1 MRFRPAI
8 SHRPSAI
15 SQPSHEASAGPP
27 TDFALRAS
35 SGLAEAKRRRKP
47 TAKAGWGLAAAFLFV
62 VASGRAFAE
71 PELVDRIVSII
82 DRDVIM
88 LSEAEQ
94 AMWLVELRTDD
105 DASLRDVVER
115 LIEARLIEHEVAR
128 FTDTPVAD
136 ELVDEQLARV
146 RSRFP
151 SEEALDAMLS
161 SSGLSAE
168 ELRSDVRRQLTV
180 NRYLERRF
188 RALTY
193 VTDDDIQNYFSEEVP
208 LELPDERGPTLE
220 EIDQIR
226 RILEEQRFNERVEQ
240 WIDGLK
246 KRSRIRLYVW

>member
-1 MRFRPAI
+1 MRFRSA
-8 SHRPSAI
+8 SGHRPSAI
-15 SQPSHEASAGPP
+15 G
-27 TDFALRAS
+27 R
-35 SGLAEAKRRRKP
+35 GLAVA
-47 TAKAGWGLAAAFLFV
+47 LLLI
-62 VASGRAFAE
+62 VASGGAFAE
-71 PELVDRIVSII
+71 PELVDRIVAII

-105 DASLRDVVER
+105 DVSLRDVVER
-115 LIEARLIEHEVAR
+115 LVVARLIEHEVAR
-128 FTDTPVAD
+128 FTDAPVPD
-136 ELVDEQLARV
+136 ELVEEQLARV

-151 SEEALDAMLS
+151 SEEALDTMLS
-161 SSGLSAE
+161 SSGLSEE
-168 ELRSDVRRQLTV
+168 ELRSEVRRQLTV

-193 VTDDDIQNYFSEEVP
+193 VTDDDIQNYFSEEVLP
-208 LELPDERGPTLE
+208 ELADEREPTLE

>member
-1 MRFRPAI
+1 MRFR
-8 SHRPSAI
+8 SAI
-15 SQPSHEASAGPP
+15 G
-27 TDFALRAS
+27 R
-35 SGLAEAKRRRKP
+35 GLAVA
-47 TAKAGWGLAAAFLFV
+47 LLLI
-62 VASGRAFAE
+62 VASGGAFAE
-71 PELVDRIVSII
+71 AELVERIVAII
-82 DRDVIM
+82 DREVIM

-105 DASLRDVVER
+105 DVSLRDVVER

-128 FTDTPVAD
+128 FTDAPVPD
-136 ELVDEQLARV
+136 ERVEEQLARV

-151 SEEALDAMLS
+151 SEEALDTMLS
-161 SSGLSAE
+161 SSGLSEE

-188 RALTY
+188 RALTH
-193 VTDDDIQNYFSEEVP
+193 VADDDIQNYFSEKVLP
-208 LELPDERGPTLE
+208 ELADEREPTLE

-226 RILEEQRFNERVEQ
+226 RILEEQRFNERVDQ

>member
-1 MRFRPAI
+1 MRFR
-8 SHRPSAI
+8 SAI
-15 SQPSHEASAGPP
+15 G
-27 TDFALRAS
+27 R
-35 SGLAEAKRRRKP
+35 GLAVA
-47 TAKAGWGLAAAFLFV
+47 LLLI
-62 VASGRAFAE
+62 VASGGAFAE
-71 PELVDRIVSII
+71 PELVDRIVAII

-105 DASLRDVVER
+105 DVSLRDVVER
-115 LIEARLIEHEVAR
+115 LVVARLIEHEVAR
-128 FTDTPVAD
+128 FTDAPVPD
-136 ELVDEQLARV
+136 ERVEEQLARV

-151 SEEALDAMLS
+151 SEEALDTMLS
-161 SSGLSAE
+161 SSGLSEE

-188 RALTY
+188 RALTH
-193 VTDDDIQNYFSEEVP
+193 VADDDIQNYFSEKVLP
-208 LELPDERGPTLE
+208 ELADEREPTRE

-226 RILEEQRFNERVEQ
+226 RILEEQRFNERVDQ

>member
-1 MRFRPAI
+1 MRFR
-8 SHRPSAI
+8 SAI

-27 TDFALRAS
+27 
-35 SGLAEAKRRRKP
+35 KP
-47 TAKAGWGLAAAFLFV
+47 AAKAGWGLTVTFLLI
-62 VASGRAFAE
+62 VASGRASAE
-71 PELVDRIVSII
+71 PELVDRIVAII

-94 AMWLVELRTDD
+94 AMWLVELRSDD
-105 DASLRDVVER
+105 KVSLRDVVER

-128 FTDTPVAD
+128 FTDAPVPDA
-136 ELVDEQLARV
+136 LVEEQLARV

-161 SSGLSAE
+161 SNGLSEE
-168 ELRSDVRRQLTV
+168 ELRSEVRRQLTV

-193 VTDDDIQNYFSEEVP
+193 VTDDDIQNYFSEEVLP
-208 LELPDERGPTLE
+208 ELPDERGPMLE

-226 RILEEQRFNERVEQ
+226 RILEEQRFNERVER

-246 KRSRIRLYVW
+246 KRSRIQLYVW

>member
-1 MRFRPAI
+1 MRFR
-8 SHRPSAI
+8 SAI
-15 SQPSHEASAGPP
+15 G
-27 TDFALRAS
+27 R
-35 SGLAEAKRRRKP
+35 GLAVA
-47 TAKAGWGLAAAFLFV
+47 LLLI
-62 VASGRAFAE
+62 VASGGAFAE
-71 PELVDRIVSII
+71 PELVDRIVAII

-105 DASLRDVVER
+105 DVSLRDVVER

-128 FTDTPVAD
+128 FTDAPVPD
-136 ELVDEQLARV
+136 ERVEEQLARV

-151 SEEALDAMLS
+151 SEEALDTMLS
-161 SSGLSAE
+161 SSGLSEE

-188 RALTY
+188 RALTH
-193 VTDDDIQNYFSEEVP
+193 VADDDIQNYFSEKVLP
-208 LELPDERGPTLE
+208 ELADEREPTLE

-226 RILEEQRFNERVEQ
+226 RILEEQRFNERVDQ

>member
-1 MRFRPAI
+1 MRFR
-8 SHRPSAI
+8 SAI
-15 SQPSHEASAGPP
+15 GC
-27 TDFALRAS
+27 
-35 SGLAEAKRRRKP
+35 GLAVA
-47 TAKAGWGLAAAFLFV
+47 LLLI
-62 VASGRAFAE
+62 VASGGAFAE
-71 PELVDRIVSII
+71 AELVERIVAII
-82 DRDVIM
+82 DREVIM

-105 DASLRDVVER
+105 DVSLRDVVER

-128 FTDTPVAD
+128 FTDAPVPD
-136 ELVDEQLARV
+136 ERVEEQLARV

-151 SEEALDAMLS
+151 SEEALDTMLS
-161 SSGLSAE
+161 SSGLSEE

-188 RALTY
+188 RALTH
-193 VTDDDIQNYFSEEVP
+193 VADDDIQNYFSEKVLP
-208 LELPDERGPTLE
+208 ELADEREPTLE

-226 RILEEQRFNERVEQ
+226 RILEEQRFNERVDQ